1 MSVSETL
8 EYATQLLNRGQ
19 FDKALHELNT
29 LEKGT
34 QLTMDDQLACLH
46 LKSLLLIKLGRYK
59 TALRFAEQLSRKSQQ
74 LKKPLQEIDSL
85 IVIAEIL
92 CHLGTFDKSLNI
104 IEQAE
109 QLVKILKSSQ
119 LAELKPREASLIYHK
134 GLIYYSKSEWNQALE
149 CLELSLALWKKIGN
163 KTDIAQSNDVIGWV
177 YQCKGNWDRA
187 LEYHQQSLGLYEEL
201 DNTSRIADSLEHI
214 GWIYGRKGNLDQ
226 ALKYTRRALVLFKKI
241 NNEEGIAWSL
251 NNMSV
256 IYRQKGDLDQALEYY
271 QQTLTLREKIKDKFL
286 IAWSLN
292 GTGNVYR
299 LKGDLDQAL
308 EYLEQALTLFKE
320 IGNPQDIAISLNNIS
335 DIYQQKGDLD
345 QALKYLER
353 NLALFEEIGNNFYIS
368 ETLFHLICIASGKIS
383 LEKTRKYLQRL
394 QEINNQE
401 DNKIINQRYRV
412 SEAIVLKTSTRLRN
426 KLKATELFEQ
436 ITEEEIIDH
445 ELTVTALI
453 NLCDLLLVELRMTGE
468 QEVLDDVQTHVTR
481 LLNIAQQQNSY
492 WLLAETYLLKSRLAL
507 LELDLE
513 GAQEFLNQARHTAE
527 KKGLKRLIRDVLLEE
542 DSFRKQIDKWK
553 LLIERNAPL
562 SERLELAQL
571 EDLIIK
577 MTSKRV
583 INTEEETLEYA
594 KEAKRFVKV
603 WEEKNMK

>member
-29 LEKGT
+29 LEKVT
-34 QLTMDDQLACLH
+34 KLTMDDQLAYLH
-46 LKSLLLIKLGRYK
+46 LKSVLLIKLGRYK
-59 TALRFAEQLSRKSQQ
+59 TALRFAEQLSQKSQQ

-85 IVIAEIL
+85 IVISEIL
-92 CHLGTFDKSLNI
+92 RRLGTLDKSVSI

-109 QLVKILKSSQ
+109 QQIKTVKLEQSV
-119 LAELKPREASLIYHK
+119 ELTQRKASLLYHK
-134 GLIYYSKSEWNQALE
+134 GLIYWSKSELNQALE
-149 CLELSLALWKKIGN
+149 VLERSLALRKEIGN
-163 KTDIAQSNDVIGWV
+163 KSEIAQSIDAIGWIH
-177 YQCKGNWDRA
+177 QRKGNWSQA
-187 LEYHQQSLGLYEEL
+187 LKGYQQCLELYEEL
-201 DNTSRIADSLEHI
+201 GNTLGIAHSLEHI
-214 GWIYGRKGNLDQ
+214 GWIYSRKGNLDQ
-226 ALKYTRRALVLFKKI
+226 ALKYTKRALALLKEI
-241 NNEEGIAWSL
+241 NYEEGIAWSL

-256 IYRQKGDLDQALEYY
+256 IYRQKGDLDQALECY
-271 QQTLTLREKIKDKFL
+271 QQTFVLREKIKDKFL

-292 GTGNVYR
+292 ATGNIYR

-335 DIYQQKGDLD
+335 DIYRQKGDLD
-345 QALKYLER
+345 QALKFLER
-353 NLALFEEIGNNFYIS
+353 NLALFEEMGNNFYIS

-394 QEINNQE
+394 QEINSQE
-401 DNKIINQRYRV
+401 ENKIINQRYRI
-412 SEAIVLKTSTRLRN
+412 SEALVLKTSTRLRN
-426 KLKATELFEQ
+426 KLKATELLEQ
-436 ITEEEIIDH
+436 VTEEETIDH
-445 ELTVTALI
+445 ELTVTALV
-453 NLCDLLLVELRMTGE
+453 NLCHLLLMELRMTGE
-468 QEVLDDVQTHVTR
+468 QEVLEDVQTQVTR
-481 LLNIAQQQNSY
+481 LLNIAQQQNSS
-492 WLLAETYLLKSRLAL
+492 WLLAETYLLKSKLAL

-513 GAQEFLNQARHTAE
+513 SAQEFLIQALHTAE
-527 KKGLKRLIRDVLLEE
+527 KKGLKRLIRDILLEKNA
-542 DSFRKQIDKWK
+542 FREQIDKWK

-577 MTSKRV
+577 MTRKRA
-583 INTEEETLEYA
+583 ISTEKDTLEYA

-603 WEEKNMK
+603 WEEKDKK